1 MQSTPVLKKR
11 YRVVVVLLAVI
22 LIYILYQISQLF
34 PLKQRILRKISVTN
48 LTSLYITEADA
59 GATTD
64 FSYRYYLFDASKS
77 DKDFIN
83 SLATD
88 RQPFLITADPNA
100 FQKVENNAIYLS
112 VKGYI
117 FAFHN
122 SPVYQINGALFSV
135 PVYLTSAPY

>member
-1 MQSTPVLKKR
+1 MQSTLVLKKR

-34 PLKQRILRKISVTN
+34 RLEQRILRKISVN
-48 LTSLYITEADA
+48 NFTSLYITEADADA

-77 DKDFIN
+77 DKDFMN
-83 SLATD
+83 RLTAD

-100 FQKVENNAIYLS
+100 FQKVKNNAIYLS
-112 VKGYI
+112 KEI
-117 FAFHN
+117 FLL
-122 SPVYQINGALFSV
+122 STTPLS
-135 PVYLTSAPY
+135 TR